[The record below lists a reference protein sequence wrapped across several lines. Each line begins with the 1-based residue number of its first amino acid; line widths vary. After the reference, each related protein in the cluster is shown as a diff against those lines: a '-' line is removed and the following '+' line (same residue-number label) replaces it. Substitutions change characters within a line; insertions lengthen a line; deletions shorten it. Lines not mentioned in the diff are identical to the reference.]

1 MHARV
6 HGGSRGQTRRRE
18 VVATRL
24 ALANELEALSANMTL
39 MEEERK
45 HALQAAAQRADA
57 IKLEEAQYAQL
68 EGDGAAERSSLWGLD
83 ERLRQLRATTP
94 NALAAAAAAVA
105 IYNP

>member
-1 MHARV
+1 M
-6 HGGSRGQTRRRE
+6 QTRCDVE
-18 VVATRL
+18 L
-24 ALANELEALSANMTL
+24 AE
-39 MEEERK
+39 
-45 HALQAAAQRADA
+45 
-57 IKLEEAQYAQL
+57 L